1 MDTRYKKLAQNSVIM
16 LVGNLSSKLI
26 SFLLLPVYT
35 HYLSTEAYGESDMVN
50 IYASIVLAII
60 TCCVADA
67 MFVYPKSEDDEGKKS
82 FFSSGIAFTFI
93 TFIFLA
99 VIISLGG
106 FFSFPYK
113 AGVLWED
120 RWWIYLMAMSMFVQQ
135 YCQQFTLSLERTI
148 NYAVSGIV
156 LTVLMAVLAIL
167 LMPIYGLMG
176 YLLSIIAAN
185 VGSGMFSFFTSR
197 SYKYVSL
204 GHIDKIYTRKLLAYG
219 MPLIPNSLMWWVVN
233 GINRPFMEVQLGLSA
248 IGIYAVANRFTSVLS
263 MVFQVLGK
271 GMSISVIEE
280 FNKDD
285 FNYFYNRILK
295 VLTLAVLV
303 MGGFLCLFSKPIINI
318 FTDLEYHSAWQFLP
332 LLTLAV
338 IFQCM
343 GGFLGNI
350 FMAEK
355 KSKYFFYSSFWSALT
370 SLILTILLIKPLGL
384 YGVCLAIVLS
394 FFVIF
399 ITRVIYAWKHIS
411 SFYIPYY
418 VFIFFLYILFVTLV
432 TVDIA
437 IYIQVIFLLFF
448 LSVAYLFNKD
458 DLKQIY
464 KIIKNKRHK

>member
-1 MDTRYKKLAQNSVIM
+1 
-16 LVGNLSSKLI
+16 
-26 SFLLLPVYT
+26 
-35 HYLSTEAYGESDMVN
+35 
-50 IYASIVLAII
+50 
-60 TCCVADA
+60 
-67 MFVYPKSEDDEGKKS
+67 
-82 FFSSGIAFTFI
+82 
-93 TFIFLA
+93 
-99 VIISLGG
+99 
-106 FFSFPYK
+106 
-113 AGVLWED
+113 
-120 RWWIYLMAMSMFVQQ
+120 
-135 YCQQFTLSLERTI
+135 
-148 NYAVSGIV
+148 
-156 LTVLMAVLAIL
+156 
-167 LMPIYGLMG
+167 
-176 YLLSIIAAN
+176 
-185 VGSGMFSFFTSR
+185 
-197 SYKYVSL
+197 
-204 GHIDKIYTRKLLAYG
+204 
-219 MPLIPNSLMWWVVN
+219 
-233 GINRPFMEVQLGLSA
+233 
-248 IGIYAVANRFTSVLS
+248 
-263 MVFQVLGK
+263 
-271 GMSISVIEE
+271 
-280 FNKDD
+280 
-285 FNYFYNRILK
+285 
-295 VLTLAVLV
+295 

-318 FTDLEYHSAWQFLP
+318 FTDVEYHSAWQFLP